1 MDTIKYKTT
10 RRFLCPHGCG
20 RHFWNASGRT
30 QHVNAIHAAITQS
43 STSISAPPNEP
54 ASDDARS
61 LSDHSVD
68 KDIDMDGPPDDLED
82 SPPRYPSP
90 DAPDEPENPPPRIH
104 WIHHPFMTGTPC
116 DIDGQYLP
124 AGTPPDARTHSENP
138 YEPFADDVQFRLAD
152 FTFRKAELSE
162 ARTNELL
169 EIFADAMAN
178 AGGEGPFAS
187 AKALYTAIDD
197 IPYGSSP
204 WKCFISEPC
213 VNLPESAPV
222 WQTETYEIWYQDPDV
237 VVRNI
242 LANPDFVDS
251 FDPSPYIETD
261 RDDMRRW
268 SDYMSGNFAWRHAD
282 TIYAEDPS
290 NEGAMVVYI
299 VLGSDKTTV
308 SVGTGNVEYWPL
320 YLSISNLHNSARRGH
335 RNGVV
340 PIGFLAIPKGDRP
353 LKAAMTTPVIRLCSD
368 GHYRQ
373 IIYDLGGY
381 IADYPEQVLLT
392 CIVSGWC
399 PKCTALPGEL
409 DTPAG
414 RRTQDL
420 TDTLIA
426 ELADDRRTLWD
437 NYGVDANVKPFTASF
452 PRADIYEII
461 MSDILHQVVKGTFK
475 DHLVEWIQE
484 YLVLTHGKDEAGRI
498 MNDVNR
504 RLAVTPEFPGL
515 RHFPHGC
522 RFKQWTGDDSKA
534 LMKIFIPAIADYIPA
549 EMTQCV
555 AALIDFTY
563 LIRRNDYDKDTLKSL
578 DIALARFHSLRKVFI
593 ETGVLH
599 YWRHIEEFGAPNG
612 LCSSITE
619 SQHITAVKR
628 PWRRSSRNRALGQML
643 LTNQRLDKLYALNM
657 ELATVGLAPPGH
669 PPPPDPFEVDAAD
682 EGAVDGPV
690 MAEVKLAVTREPVKL
705 YPRNLQLLAERIR
718 QPDLPDLARR
728 FLYDQLRLDGSY
740 FALPPITS
748 KVYVFHSAVASFYA
762 PSDISGIHSL
772 NTVWRDHHAHRDCA
786 LVVTDPAQPGFAGLS
801 VVRVFL
807 LFSFT
812 HGSRTFPCALPEH
825 YPGDACT
832 VGHSLETL
840 IRAAHLLPMFGK
852 TKIPR
857 KLEYHHTLD
866 VFKAFYVSNYADHHI
881 NEII

>member
-1 MDTIKYKTT
+1 MSSWLWPTLLECI
-10 RRFLCPHGCG
+10 
-20 RHFWNASGRT
+20 WRT

-82 SPPRYPSP
+82 SPLVTHRRR
-90 DAPDEPENPPPRIH
+90 ARRAGNPPPRIH
-104 WIHHPFMTGTPC
+104 WIHHPFMTG
-116 DIDGQYLP
+116 
-124 AGTPPDARTHSENP
+124 GTIGSPH
-138 YEPFADDVQFRLAD
+138 
-152 FTFRKAELSE
+152 
-162 ARTNELL
+162 NELL

-242 LANPDFVDS
+242 LANPDFADS

-261 RDDMRRW
+261 CDDMRRW

-282 TIYAEDPS
+282 TIYAEDLPMR
-290 NEGAMVVYI
+290 APW
-299 VLGSDKTTV
+299 D
-308 SVGTGNVEYWPL
+308 GNVEYWPL

-340 PIGFLAIPKGDRP
+340 PIGFLAIPKGDRVDDNSAPFP

-593 ETGVLH
+593 ETGVQ
-599 YWRHIEEFGAPNG
+599 FGAPNG

-728 FLYDQLRLDGSY
+728 FLYDQLRLD
-740 FALPPITS
+740 
-748 KVYVFHSAVASFYA
+748 VYVFHSAVASFYA
-762 PSDISGIHSL
+762 PSDISGIRGMKREQIRS
-772 NTVWRDHHAHRDCA
+772 TPSWRDHHAHRDCA

-812 HGSRTFPCALPEH
+812 HGSRTFPCALVQWYKKHGTRPDATTGMWVVKPEH
-825 YPGDACT
+825 YPGGRP
-832 VGHSLETL
+832 VLSVIHLETL
-840 IRAAHLLPMFGK
+840 IRAAHLLPMFV
-852 TKIPR
+852 
-857 KLEYHHTLD
+857 LEQSLKRLHSRQD
-866 VFKAFYVSNYADHHI
+866 
-881 NEII
+881 